1 MEINISGA
9 ALVRLI
15 LWLAAAGVV
24 LGIVIGTNT
33 HDAGPAPNTVENPT
47 RQPAV
52 EAAHE
57 ADRDG

>member
-33 HDAGPAPNTVENPT
+33 HDAGPAPNTVETPT
-47 RQPAV
+47 QQPAV
-52 EAAHE
+52 KAAH
-57 ADRDG
+57 DG